1 MRGAAGNGRAC
12 ADSTGASS
20 GRDAMVQKYDYDL
33 FVIGAGSGGVRASR
47 VGAQLG
53 ARVAVAEERYLGGTC
68 VNVGCIPKKLL
79 VYASEFSDAFADA
92 AGFGWTVGASR
103 FDWGALIANK
113 DKEIARLNGVY
124 ERLLTT
130 AGVTII
136 DGRATL
142 LDAHTVAIG
151 SERITARYMLVAVGG
166 WPAAPRIPGAELA
179 ISSNEA
185 FHLHAMPERAIVV
198 GGGYIGVEFA
208 GIFRG
213 LGAEVTLVHRGDLFL
228 RGFDDDLRA
237 ALAGEMRKRGVAL
250 RFNTLLERIEKRG
263 AGVRATLSNGETID
277 AALVLLAT
285 GRRPNTHGLGL
296 EAAGVKMDGA
306 GAIVVDR
313 HSRTSVENI
322 FAVGDVTNRRNLT
335 PVAIAEG
342 RAAAETMFGKRAMA
356 VDYENVPSAVFSHP
370 PIATVGLTEMEAR
383 ARFGAV
389 DIYKSAFRPLKHTL
403 SGRDERTLMKLVVE
417 PKSERVLG
425 CHMIGADAGEII
437 QGLAVAL
444 QCGATKRQ
452 FDATIGIHPTAA
464 EEFVTMR
471 EKVASQ

>member
-1 MRGAAGNGRAC
+1 
-12 ADSTGASS
+12 
-20 GRDAMVQKYDYDL
+20 MVQKYDYDL
-33 FVIGAGSGGVRASR
+33 FVLGAGSGGVRASR
-47 VGAQLG
+47 VAAQLG

-124 ERLLTT
+124 ERLLTN

-136 DGRATL
+136 DGHAAL
-142 LDAHTVAIG
+142 VDAHTVAIG
-151 SERITARYMLVAVGG
+151 SERITAKYMLVAVGG

-208 GIFRG
+208 GVFRG

-237 ALAGEMRKRGVAL
+237 ALAGEMQKRGVAL

-263 AGVRATLSNGETID
+263 AGVRATLTSGETID

-296 EAAGVKMDGA
+296 EAAGVKLDGA

-313 HSRTSVENI
+313 HSRTSVEHI

-356 VDYENVPSAVFSHP
+356 IDYDNVPSAVFSHP

-417 PKSERVLG
+417 PKSDRVLG

-471 EKVASQ
+471 EKAASQ

>member
-1 MRGAAGNGRAC
+1 
-12 ADSTGASS
+12 
-20 GRDAMVQKYDYDL
+20 MVQKYDYDL

-47 VGAQLG
+47 VAAQLG
-53 ARVAVAEERYLGGTC
+53 ARVAVAEERYFGGTC

-92 AGFGWTVGASR
+92 AGFGWTVGAGR
-103 FDWGALIANK
+103 FDWGALVANK

-124 ERLLTT
+124 ERLLTN

-142 LDAHTVAIG
+142 VDAHTVAIG
-151 SERITARYMLVAVGG
+151 AERITARHMLVAVGG

-185 FHLHAMPERAIVV
+185 FHLHAMPERVIVV

-208 GIFRG
+208 GVFRG

-237 ALAGEMRKRGVAL
+237 ALADEMQKRGVAL

-263 AGVRATLSNGETID
+263 AGVRATLSNDETID

-356 VDYENVPSAVFSHP
+356 IDYENVPSAVFSHP

-417 PKSERVLG
+417 PKSDRVLG

-452 FDATIGIHPTAA
+452 FDATVGIHPTAA

-471 EKVASQ
+471 EKAASQ

>member
-1 MRGAAGNGRAC
+1 
-12 ADSTGASS
+12 
-20 GRDAMVQKYDYDL
+20 MVQKYDYDL

-47 VGAQLG
+47 VAAQLG

-124 ERLLTT
+124 ERLLSA

-471 EKVASQ
+471 EKAASQ